1 MASVIQLILDAK
13 NNASPALQKVQKDV
27 ESLDRAVGTLNKIA
41 TLDLGLSG
49 MQAAFSTM
57 QQISQAI
64 ADTSQAGAQFDR
76 LGGSF
81 SNLASSMGSN
91 GTAIISAIESV
102 TQGTLSQSTIMQQA
116 NNAMLLGVAKSSDE
130 FETLAKIAVDRGRAM
145 GISMEYAFESIVKGV
160 GRLSPLILDNLGIVL
175 DADKT
180 YKDYAESIGK
190 TADALTD
197 AEKRAALI
205 SRLKTEVQD
214 FDSSAVMDGAAAW
227 ERLSASLENATA
239 VAGSWINQN
248 TNLIANLQGLAD
260 TIDIVASKF
269 SDDAGVE
276 MRALTAQINIAKQ
289 AVGEYKAQLA
299 ALEKDKQS
307 NPLAQL
313 FGSVSEIG
321 VRKAMDD
328 WQRELDNLMAKMDKF
343 KVATQSVKDDASDLG
358 LYKQRAAMQE
368 LEGEYAQG
376 AVAVEWYAKALGITK
391 GEAEA
396 QIQAMIRLKGSWEA
410 AAPAIAAAG
419 NSAVQAA
426 QAIAQANSLL
436 GSAMSTIQSA
446 ALQAYSDSGYQ
457 SGIFE
462 QFQATEMQAESLRST
477 LQNMAPDEAAFYM
490 RQFTDQA
497 TEGFKAVSE
506 YANQTE
512 KGIGGAG
519 SATKQLTAEFS
530 NLRGIVDGLV
540 SSAYQD
546 IGGAD
551 LSKYLP
557 YQDAPA
563 EDARRIA
570 SVMVEGYDSEW
581 VDYFKTKYPDLFS
594 KYMGENGGDIQKAS
608 AALLKDFQD
617 GLRPELLDKGKIKE
631 LAKRALGADKEMNAM
646 VDEISKDLANEMGI
660 SIEEAKAAVGGAAG
674 VKKKPMTPEE
684 IKKLF
689 PDFNF
694 APKWDLKDSKQKFQE
709 AGKAAGILND
719 KGELLVPIKVEFPA
733 MQNNAI
739 DGNYNIK
746 ITGFLLDSMLSTR
759 IQNSLGAIQL
769 NFSPNPTTE
778 FYTGF
783 KTNVL
788 DYIAG
793 KSAAVKI
800 VPAAYDPTIFD
811 NWLAGAKSV
820 IGALEVNVNPTMST
834 ETFEAV
840 FGPIRTAL
848 TDNFITQED
857 ADKMIFNLAAGMGI
871 AVWNSPDN
879 SFDFVGRSV
888 GIIMKTA
895 FESGNYGQALA
906 DSLSTQLTQAQK
918 TFELS
923 AAAAGKTWGNAFLST
938 VQGNVP
944 IELIKILTELVMPGV
959 QEKNK
964 SEKTRGGAEK
974 K

>member
-13 NNASPALQKVQKDV
+13 NNASPTLKQVAKDV
-27 ESLDRAVGTLNKIA
+27 QSLDKAVGMLNSIA
-41 TLDLGLSG
+41 SLNLGLTG
-49 MQAAFSTM
+49 LEAAIGTI
-57 QQISQAI
+57 QQIGQAI
-64 ADTSQAGAQFDR
+64 SDTSQAGANFER

-81 SNLASSMGSN
+81 ENLASQYGSS
-91 GTAIISAIESV
+91 GQAILTAVESV
-102 TQGTLSQSTIMQQA
+102 TQGTLSQSVIMQQA
-116 NNAMLLGVAKSSDE
+116 NNAMLLGVADSSDE

-180 YKDYAESIGK
+180 YAEYAATLGK
-190 TADALTD
+190 TADALSD
-197 AEKRAALI
+197 NEKRQALLA
-205 SRLKTEVQD
+205 RLKEEVSN

-227 ERLSASLENATA
+227 ERLAASMENATA
-239 VAGSWINQN
+239 AAGGWINANTPLLDTLKGISDILNVTAGRMSDDTVTKIRGIATEVAGAKEI
-248 TNLIANLQGLAD
+248 LKGYEKELAD
-260 TIDIVASKF
+260 MTSSKSNTDYNNMFGNIDAQKAKIEGQKQVIETLVKSLDKYKAAVVSIK
-269 SDDAGVE
+269 DDTADLGIYQQRVE
-276 MRALTAQINIAKQ
+276 MQ
-289 AVGEYKAQLA
+289 
-299 ALEKDKQS
+299 ALEK
-307 NPLAQL
+307 
-313 FGSVSEIG
+313 
-321 VRKAMDD
+321 
-328 WQRELDNLMAKMDKF
+328 
-343 KVATQSVKDDASDLG
+343 
-358 LYKQRAAMQE
+358 
-368 LEGEYAQG
+368 EYANG
-376 AVAVEWYAKALGITK
+376 ATAINWYAKAMGITK
-391 GEAEA
+391 DEA
-396 QIQAMIRLKGSWEA
+396 QAQIETMIRVKGSWEA

-419 NSAVQAA
+419 NAAVQAA

-581 VDYFKTKYPDLFS
+581 VDYFKTKFPDLFS

-674 VKKKPMTPEE
+674 VKKKPVTPEE

-719 KGELLVPIKVEFPA
+719 KGELLVPVKVEFPA

-739 DGNYNIK
+739 DGSYNIK

-778 FYTGF
+778 FYSGF

-811 NWLAGAKSV
+811 NWLSGAKSV

-895 FESGNYGQALA
+895 FEGGNYGQALA

-944 IELIKILTELVMPGV
+944 IELIKILTELVLPGV

-964 SEKTRGGAEK
+964 SEKSRGGAEK